1 MNLKFKFEI
10 LPLTSKWYILE
21 YKMAAEGSEKGKS
34 VSFTFS
40 KKKTATKLVPN
51 KEYENFD
58 NEFNSGKD
66 FIHSAEGKLLL
77 R

>member
-1 MNLKFKFEI
+1 
-10 LPLTSKWYILE
+10 
-21 YKMAAEGSEKGKS
+21 MAAEGSEKGKS